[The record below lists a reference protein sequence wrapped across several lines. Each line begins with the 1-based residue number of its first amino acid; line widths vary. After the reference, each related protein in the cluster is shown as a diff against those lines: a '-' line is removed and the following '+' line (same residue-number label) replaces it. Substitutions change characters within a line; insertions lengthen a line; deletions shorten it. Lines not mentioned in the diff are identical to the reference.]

1 MPNKEHMIILEVL
14 FMSPLD
20 ILIFLFFILVT
31 IKAATSCIDYWRDSE
46 EVFDKAVSTP
56 SLKTTASLSR
66 TVRTGRPSSV
76 RVTPIKRVNTSI
88 SASNSNCQIEQLH
101 LKDKGAA

>member
-1 MPNKEHMIILEVL
+1 MNFLEVL

-20 ILIFLFFILVT
+20 IIIFTFFILVT
-31 IKAATSCIDYWRDSE
+31 IRAASSCIDYWKDAGEDIAVASTQ
-46 EVFDKAVSTP
+46 KAC
-56 SLKTTASLSR
+56 KTTASLSR

-76 RVTPIKRVNTSI
+76 RVTPIKRVNTPI
-88 SASNSNCQIEQLH
+88 TASSHRNINVQHIP

>member
-1 MPNKEHMIILEVL
+1 MITLEVL

-20 ILIFLFFILVT
+20 MLIFLFFILVT
-31 IKAATSCIDYWRDSE
+31 IQAASATIEYWRGTE
-46 EVFDKAVSTP
+46 EDTAEAVVPARSQTR
-56 SLKTTASLSR
+56 ASLSR

-76 RVTPIKRVNTSI
+76 RVTPIKRIDAPVT
-88 SASNSNCQIEQLH
+88 ASSRSYAKIQQIP